1 MTPYERQVEIELQ
14 YSHESIIASV
24 KATQDALDKGRGAD
38 TPVGKQI
45 VASAFNTAH
54 AALVKSLADRRG
66 NRPIYKEL
74 LARANP
80 EIVTVAALRLLF
92 SYCAMAKAK
101 TLQDVFRNLGLMVE
115 TEALI
120 ATVDDVNSG
129 YANKTL
135 GYLDDANTTDIYHR
149 NRTFAVAAESLHIG
163 WLSWS
168 AEERIGV
175 GRLVTQ
181 AMWTTGLFLWL
192 ERNPGDNARK
202 SIEIIQPSE
211 ALEKHLAQVVAESK
225 SIVKYPP
232 MVVPPIPW
240 TSAFSGGY
248 ITPWYQQRASMI
260 QVRAPKKYRKVIL
273 EGLSSGNGQKVKDA
287 MNKAQSVGYRV
298 NKKVLSTLLAAT
310 AVGEGI
316 MGLARTI
323 APPRKEFPHPEG
335 WDKKTATELELQ
347 EFKEWKSFMHDWHT
361 KEVTRAGQ
369 AAGMMAK
376 IKELKIYKDEAA
388 IYFPTFLDSRGRMY
402 FRSTLTPQSNDA
414 VKACLEFA
422 NGKPLGE
429 RGMFWLFVHIA
440 NCAGYDKH
448 DPAIK
453 AQWAKDNMPH
463 LLEFFNDPLVVEPP
477 EKDTAFT
484 LYAALLSYTEALLL
498 DDPATYVCHLP
509 IAMDA
514 TCSGLQHFSAML
526 RDPIG
531 GHFTNLTDNG
541 EDTKSDI
548 YRHVGALA
556 DGMKERMTKDDV
568 VAAHFWRDKGISRNM
583 AKRPVM
589 TYVYGSTI
597 KSTMDYV
604 AQSMAESGYESIRC
618 SESGLILFSLNKLAV
633 PVAKALRS
641 AVVQTVPAA
650 AAGMKCLQ
658 DLTKASEEPLG
669 WVTPVGVPV
678 FNWADATTEKVM
690 KIRSMG
696 RESAL
701 FKMRIGSYDKR
712 SAAGSIAPNFVHS
725 LDSAHLCLVVAAG
738 GDVGMDIVPIHDSFA
753 THPCDVDEMH
763 HILRREFVE
772 MYSVDLFNSLCS
784 SVIQMEGYNVERPTF
799 GDLDLSDVLNSR
811 YMFC

>member
-1 MTPYERQVEIELQ
+1 MTPYERQVQIELQ

-24 KATQDALDKGRGAD
+24 KSTQDALDKGRGAD

-45 VASAFNTAH
+45 VASAFSTAH
-54 AALVKSLADRRG
+54 AALVKSQADRRG

-74 LARANP
+74 IARADL
-80 EIVTVAALRLLF
+80 EIVTMAALRLLF
-92 SYCAMAKAK
+92 SYCVNAKAK
-101 TLQDVFRNLGLMVE
+101 TLQDVFRNIGLMVE

-120 ATVDDVNSG
+120 ATVDEVNSG

-135 GYLDDANTTDIYHR
+135 EYLDGANTHDIYHR

-168 AEERIGV
+168 AEERISV

-181 AMWTTGLFLWL
+181 AMWTTGLFIWL
-192 ERNPGDNARK
+192 ERNPGGSYGK
-202 SIEIIQPSE
+202 SIEIIQPSTE
-211 ALEKHLAQVVAESK
+211 LEKHLAVVVAESK

-240 TSAFSGGY
+240 TSPFSGGY
-248 ITPWYQQRASMI
+248 LTPWYQQRASMI
-260 QVRAPKKYRKVIL
+260 QVRAPKKYRKDIL
-273 EGLSSGNGQKVKDA
+273 EGLSTGKGDKVKDA

-298 NKKVLSTLLAAT
+298 NKNVLSTLLAAA

-323 APPRKEFPHPEG
+323 APPKKEFPHPEG
-335 WDKKTATELELQ
+335 WDKTTATELELQ
-347 EFKEWKSFMHDWHT
+347 EFKEWKNFMHDWHT
-361 KEVTRAGQ
+361 KEVTRAGS
-369 AAGMMAK
+369 AAGMAAK
-376 IKELKIYKDEAA
+376 IKELKVYRNEAA

-422 NGKPLGE
+422 EGKPLGE
-429 RGMFWLFVHIA
+429 RGMFWLLVHIA

-448 DPAIK
+448 SPEIK
-453 AQWAKDNMPH
+453 AKWAQDNMPA
-463 LLEFFNDPLVVEPP
+463 LLTFFEDPLLVQPP
-477 EKDTAFT
+477 ENDTAFT
-484 LYAALLSYTEALLL
+484 LYAALLNYTEAMALP
-498 DDPATYVCHLP
+498 DPKKYVCHLP

-526 RDPIG
+526 RDEVG

-556 DGMKERMTKDDV
+556 DGMKEHITKDDV
-568 VAAHFWRDKGISRNM
+568 VAAHFWRDKSISRNM

-604 AQSMAESGYESIRC
+604 ALSMGEQGYESIRC
-618 SESGLILFSLNKLAV
+618 SETGLILFSLNKLAV
-633 PVAKALRS
+633 PVAKALRL

-658 DLTKASEEPLG
+658 DLTKASEEPLC

-678 FNWADATTEKVM
+678 CNWADATTEKVM

-696 RESAL
+696 RESAK
-701 FKMRIGSYDKR
+701 FKMRMGSYDKR
-712 SAAGSIAPNFVHS
+712 AAAGSIAPNFVHS

-738 GDVGMDIVPIHDSFA
+738 GDVGLSIVPIHDSFA

-763 HILRREFVE
+763 VILRREFVD
-772 MYSVDLFNSLCS
+772 MYKVDLFNSLCS
-784 SVIQMEGYNVERPTF
+784 SVVQMDGFNVERPKF
-799 GDLDLSDVLNSR
+799 GKLELSDVLESR